1 MQNKQTFDIHCDCGQ
16 VGIRVEGAPAARAY
30 CHCRACQQFYGLP
43 VLSANAWP
51 SEALSIVKGHAL
63 LCTHQHPHLQMRRH
77 YCITCGQTLYGS
89 NRLDMAVIR
98 TSLIADAH
106 GGDLPAEHAPTLH
119 IFYAHRALDINDAL
133 PKYSEG
139 WDGPLHQAGTPTIQ
153 TSAV

>member
-16 VGIRVEGAPAARAY
+16 VSVRVDGAPAARAY

-51 SEALSIVKGHAL
+51 SEALSIVKGNAL

-77 YCITCGQTLYGS
+77 YCISCGQTLYGS

-98 TSLIADAH
+98 TSLIAQTH
-106 GGDLPAEHAPTLH
+106 GGHLPEEHAPTLH
-119 IFYAHRALDINDAL
+119 IFYAYRVLDVADAL

-139 WDGPLHQAGTPTIQ
+139 WDGPLHQAETATINP
-153 TSAV
+153 SAI